1 MRRPLRVA
9 HISDCFAPRTGGIE
23 TQVAAL
29 AEQQQNTGLD
39 IRVIT
44 ATKGDGQVAG
54 LRVHRVVA
62 NIPWDLPIHPRTR
75 AHVQRLLAEDPVDV
89 VHAHLGAV
97 SPFAWG
103 GVRAAHQLGI
113 PTLVTVHSM
122 WGPVARSG
130 YRLSAL
136 CCGWRRWKLQMSAV
150 SAAAARQVRAALG
163 GDVLLLPNGIDPK
176 LWRGG
181 IHLPH
186 QGGPLRVVSVLRL
199 APRKRVVPLLHI
211 AAQAAART
219 SRGVAVVI
227 VGDGP
232 ALRRAQSRAVALMR
246 KVPGLTVRFTGR
258 LDRSGIL
265 QHFAEADL
273 FVQPSVRE
281 SFGLAA
287 LEARCAGVP
296 VLARAETGSGSFL
309 VDGQSG
315 RLVASDSAMVA
326 AIVELASDPQAL
338 QTLREGAEIPV
349 AEMTWPSVLAAVDEA
364 YRGLLA

>member
-1 MRRPLRVA
+1 
-9 HISDCFAPRTGGIE
+9 
-23 TQVAAL
+23 
-29 AEQQQNTGLD
+29 
-39 IRVIT
+39 
-44 ATKGDGQVAG
+44 
-54 LRVHRVVA
+54 
-62 NIPWDLPIHPRTR
+62 
-75 AHVQRLLAEDPVDV
+75 
-89 VHAHLGAV
+89 
-97 SPFAWG
+97 
-103 GVRAAHQLGI
+103 
-113 PTLVTVHSM
+113 
-122 WGPVARSG
+122 
-130 YRLSAL
+130 
-136 CCGWRRWKLQMSAV
+136 MSAV
-150 SAAAARQVRAALG
+150 SAAAARLVHASVGAE
-163 GDVLLLPNGIDPK
+163 VLVLPNGIDPQ

-181 IHLPH
+181 SHVPR

-211 AAQAAART
+211 AAQVAART

-265 QHFAEADL
+265 QQFAEADL

-315 RLVASDSAMVA
+315 RLVSSDSAMVA